1 MDDASVNTGIHNDLG
16 VKMRESAAWLSTI
29 HCFNHSLGLSVK
41 DTFNTTFFKKLY
53 DMLLKILY
61 LYRKSPKRLRELKMF
76 GEIYDQSIPK
86 SCKSYGTRWNAHRV
100 KAMENVLSNY
110 EIYIKHLELLTN
122 TNSQALKR
130 AEIEGEAKKWKNGK
144 FSIHLAIYLDV
155 LTPLKVISLRFQ
167 KEKYDPMEAV
177 TCIKEFTWTMTKLQ
191 LLVDASYDSEN
202 GVRLTHLTKLFKE
215 VDESN
220 MYQEVKQVNFKIH
233 KKPVS
238 ASYKEIITKLAEKM
252 EYRFKV
258 VSTSPIFEN
267 FISILDVSM

>member
-1 MDDASVNTGIHNDLG
+1 MDGASVNTGIHNDLG

-29 HCFNHSLGLSVK
+29 HCFNHSLEVAVK

-53 DMLLKILY
+53 NMLLKILY

-130 AEIEGEAKKWKNGK
+130 AEIEGEAEKVEKWKIFHS
-144 FSIHLAIYLDV
+144 FSHLFG
-155 LTPLKVISLRFQ
+155 RFN
-167 KEKYDPMEAV
+167 P
-177 TCIKEFTWTMTKLQ
+177 
-191 LLVDASYDSEN
+191 S
-202 GVRLTHLTKLFKE
+202 
-215 VDESN
+215 
-220 MYQEVKQVNFKIH
+220 
-233 KKPVS
+233 
-238 ASYKEIITKLAEKM
+238 
-252 EYRFKV
+252 
-258 VSTSPIFEN
+258 
-267 FISILDVSM
+267 